1 MKVGNKVYFFD
12 TYALVEINKGN
23 PNYIKFLDSKF
34 VTTILNL
41 MEFYN
46 SLLKETNKEIAETKF
61 DKYLKV
67 CITIDTKII
76 KESVEFRLRFIK
88 ETKFKISYVD
98 AIGYII
104 SKKLNIKFLT
114 GDLAF
119 KDLDNVEFVK

>member
-1 MKVGNKVYFFD
+1 MKAGNKIYFFD

-23 PNYIKFLDSKF
+23 LNYIKFLDSKF

-46 SLLKETNKEIAETKF
+46 SLLKETNQEIAETKF

-67 CITIDTKII
+67 CINIDTKII

-114 GDLAF
+114 GDQAF
-119 KDLDNVEFVK
+119 KGLDNVEFVK

>member
-12 TYALVEINKGN
+12 TYALIEINKGN
-23 PNYIKFLDSKF
+23 PSYIKFLDSKF

-67 CITIDTKII
+67 CITIDTNII

-114 GDLAF
+114 GDQAF